1 MGHFCMES
9 KRSKDNLA
17 IIPAR
22 GGSKGLPRKN
32 IKLLAGKPLIAY
44 TLEVVLGAGVVKKRF
59 TIDGDLPRPADRS
72 SSREPREFERLVRR
86 LGSVVKALGSP
97 TRRPSEREEKNI
109 LAMRR
114 SCVAREDIAIGTTIR
129 RESLGFKRPATGPK
143 PERLSEIVGRKA
155 KSNIPADGPLT

>member
-9 KRSKDNLA
+9 KRSKDILA

-44 TLEVVLGAGVVKKRF
+44 TLEVVLGAVVVKKRF
-59 TIDGDLPRPADRS
+59 TIDRDLPGPDRS

-86 LGSVVKALGSP
+86 LRSVEKALGSP

-114 SCVAREDIAIGTTIR
+114 SCVTREDIAFGTTIR
-129 RESLGFKRPATGPK
+129 RESLGFKRPATGLN

-155 KSNIPADGPLT
+155 KSNIPAGGPLT